1 VAKAKSISAAGLA
14 TLTRKAVKA
23 ATEGAPGTFVGKGP
37 TMGFVLQ
44 NETPIPEQLALA
56 TRITE
61 GVAANA
67 KTVSSLRV
75 QPKPV
80 VVVRPGKIILGFI
93 APELGIQIR
102 D

>member
-1 VAKAKSISAAGLA
+1 VAKAKSISAAELA
-14 TLTRKAVKA
+14 KLTRAAVKA
-23 ATEGAPGTFVGKGP
+23 ATESAPGTFVGKGP
-37 TMGFVLQ
+37 TMGFVLRDQ
-44 NETPIPEQLALA
+44 TPIPEQLALA

-67 KTVSSLRV
+67 KTVSSLRL